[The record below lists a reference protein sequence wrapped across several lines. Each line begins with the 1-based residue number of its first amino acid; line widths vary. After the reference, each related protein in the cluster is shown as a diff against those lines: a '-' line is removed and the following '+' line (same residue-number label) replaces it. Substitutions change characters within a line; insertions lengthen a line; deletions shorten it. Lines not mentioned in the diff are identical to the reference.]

1 MQSRSELQDCGGVPL
16 QRSVF
21 PVQLGKITVARVQ
34 MQDLGQSA
42 WWYSA
47 DIVGAS
53 SFSRAAEE
61 RQSSEQEASKVSVS
75 GEGPE
80 AQQKQQNIEE
90 QDSSG

>member
-1 MQSRSELQDCGGVPL
+1 M
-16 QRSVF
+16 
-21 PVQLGKITVARVQ
+21 K
-34 MQDLGQSA
+34 DLGQSA

-47 DIVGAS
+47 DIMGAS

-80 AQQKQQNIEE
+80 AQQEQQNIEE